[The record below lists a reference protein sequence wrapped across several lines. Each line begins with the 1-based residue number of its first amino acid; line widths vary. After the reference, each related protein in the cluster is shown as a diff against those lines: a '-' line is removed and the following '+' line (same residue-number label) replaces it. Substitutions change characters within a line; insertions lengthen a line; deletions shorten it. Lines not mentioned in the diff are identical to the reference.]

1 MEQNEKSLL
10 RKEVRARKK
19 QFTEKELIA
28 QSEPLIKRVLSHPR
42 LQDAKTVLLYNSL
55 ADEVYTH
62 DLIQQLHQEGKRV
75 LLPVVMSD
83 TEMELRLYKGQDFFK
98 SSSFGILEPI
108 GEPFTD
114 FSSIEFVLIP
124 GMAFDSQKN
133 RLGRG
138 KGYYDRFL
146 PLLIKWV
153 SVFLS
158 SSCQLF
164 QQSQLTKGL
173 MSVSIRFYERTKRL
187 CGLNP

>member
-10 RKEVRARKK
+10 RKEVRVRKK

-42 LQDAKTVLLYNSL
+42 LQEAKTVLLYNSL

-98 SSSFGILEPI
+98 SSSYGILEPI

-114 FSSIEFVLIP
+114 FSSIEFALIP

-146 PLLIKWV
+146 PLLINAYKV
-153 SVFLS
+153 GICFPFQFLPTIPTDPTDQRVDE
-158 SSCQLF
+158 C
-164 QQSQLTKGL
+164 
-173 MSVSIRFYERTKRL
+173 IY
-187 CGLNP
+187 

>member
-10 RKEVRARKK
+10 RKEVRVRKK
-19 QFTEKELIA
+19 QFTEKELIV

-42 LQDAKTVLLYNSL
+42 LQEAKTVLLYNSL

-62 DLIQQLHQEGKRV
+62 DLIQQLYQEGKRV
-75 LLPVVMSD
+75 LLPVVISD

-98 SSSFGILEPI
+98 SSSYGILEPI

-114 FSSIEFVLIP
+114 FSSIEFALIP
-124 GMAFDSQKN
+124 GMAFDGQKN

-146 PLLIKWV
+146 RLVPQAYKLGLCFDFQKV
-153 SVFLS
+153 ASVP
-158 SSCQLF
+158 
-164 QQSQLTKGL
+164 TEDTDVR
-173 MSVSIRFYERTKRL
+173 MDEII
-187 CGLNP
+187 